1 MSRCCVA
8 AARFT
13 KIFNAGVIVLNP
25 EVLLLLL
32 LKGVMLLLLPLLLF

>member
-1 MSRCCVA
+1 MVKSSVA

-13 KIFNAGVIVLNP
+13 KIFNSGVIVLNP
-25 EVLLLLL
+25 ELSVLLL